1 MLTSLSTLMSSLVL
15 AMASADGAA
24 ASAEWT
30 TPSAPTS
37 IAGGTDT
44 EDFDSVVAIK
54 GVGACTGVMIA
65 PTLVLTAA
73 HCFGENEGEIEVY
86 FGAKTGGA
94 STVAK
99 RYGVHPS
106 YCRTCAE
113 EAAEFGYAYDE
124 RYDYAYVELREP
136 YIPRDGFLIPLTDQ
150 QDWDDTMQIGNA
162 VTLVGFGLTKAGESL
177 PSVRS
182 RRLVTTIIDRFSDN
196 GLEFFAGQE
205 GGERNT
211 CNGDSG
217 GPIIVMNREGEP
229 RVAGI
234 TSRGTKN
241 CSDGAWYGV
250 AAVALQWIDDELDTE
265 FLPAD
270 CESRYCL
277 ELELPEA
284 PAMRCAAGRPTSR
297 AAWTL
302 LGLILWLRRRRRAR
316 GLETETNDFLAARR
330 IDSPR

>member
-1 MLTSLSTLMSSLVL
+1 MLTSLLTFVPSFVL
-15 AMASADGAA
+15 AMAPADGAA
-24 ASAEWT
+24 AITEWT
-30 TPSAPTS
+30 TPSQPTS

-44 EDFDSVVAIK
+44 EDFDAVVAIK
-54 GVGACTGVMIA
+54 GRGACTGVMIA

-73 HCFGENEGEIEVY
+73 HCFGEDEGEITVY
-86 FGAKTGGA
+86 FGATTDGEY
-94 STVAK
+94 TVAK

-106 YCRTCAE
+106 YCKVCAE
-113 EAAEFGYAYDE
+113 EAAEFGYVYNE
-124 RYDYAYVELREP
+124 RHDYAYLELSEP
-136 YIPRDGFLIPLTDQ
+136 YTPHDGFLIPLIDQ
-150 QDWDDTMQIGNA
+150 RDWDDTMQVGNA
-162 VTLVGFGLTKAGESL
+162 VTLVGFGLTEAGESL
-177 PSVRS
+177 PDVRS

-217 GPIIVMNREGEP
+217 GPIIVMNRDGEP

-234 TSRGTKN
+234 TSRGTRN

-250 AAVALQWIDDELDTE
+250 AAVAVQWIDNELGTD

-277 ELELPEA
+277 ELNVPEA
-284 PAMRCAAGRPTSR
+284 SAMRCAAGRPTNH

-302 LGLILWLRRRRRAR
+302 LGLLLGLRGLRRAGR
-316 GLETETNDFLAARR
+316 
-330 IDSPR
+330 PRTTC